1 MADRAGSVGA
11 QPSENYTTAP
21 LWFGR
26 MTIELTPAFLGLL
39 AVVVAVSGVVN
50 GLAGFGFAI
59 VGTMALATVVPP
71 ATAVVLMLVPMV
83 AANVTLLSELS
94 VADFKSCSAR
104 FWPLIVATL
113 AGTLIGM
120 VVIDRL
126 PTAPV
131 RVGLGLIT
139 LGFVASRQSVV
150 PLPSFGGDRQLGGRG
165 VMAAIGAVSGVLFGG
180 TNVGIQLVAYLRSFE
195 LSHGLFVSVVA
206 LVFVGV
212 NGLRVAA
219 AGVLGLYPSRLVA
232 GLSVAAIAPTV
243 IGVGGGRWLRS
254 RVGSRRRQLAVLGLL
269 AVIGFRLIAGGLGV
283 I

>member
-1 MADRAGSVGA
+1 MA
-11 QPSENYTTAP
+11 
-21 LWFGR
+21 
-26 MTIELTPAFLGLL
+26 IELTPTFLGLL

-71 ATAVVLMLVPMV
+71 TTAVVLMLVPMV

-150 PLPSFGGDRQLGGRG
+150 PLPSGGGRRLDG
-165 VMAAIGAVSGVLFGG
+165 TDVMAAIGAVSGVLFGG
-180 TNVGIQLVAYLRSFE
+180 TNVGVQLVAYLRSFE

-206 LVFVGV
+206 LVFVGI
-212 NGLRVAA
+212 NGLRIAA
-219 AGVLGLYPSRLVA
+219 AGVLGLYPSRLVV

-254 RVGSRRRQLAVLGLL
+254 RVRSRHRQLAVFGLL
-269 AVIGFRLIAGGLGV
+269 TVIGFRLIAGGVG
-283 I
+283 II